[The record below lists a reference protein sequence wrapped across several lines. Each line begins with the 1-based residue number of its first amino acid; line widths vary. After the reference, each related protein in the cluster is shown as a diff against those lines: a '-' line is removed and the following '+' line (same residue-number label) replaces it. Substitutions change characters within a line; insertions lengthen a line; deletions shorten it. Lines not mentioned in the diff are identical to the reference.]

1 VAISGEDMHDREI
14 FVDDAA
20 AVVVS
25 YLEVHTC
32 SVAEATKV
40 VLISD
45 VSWHER
51 AAANILLKVIRH
63 IHCTVKWLSEIGICC
78 VVAFKLFAACNGG
91 EAEMTL
97 ENLQRPANRTMF
109 LD

>member
-45 VSWHER
+45 V
-51 AAANILLKVIRH
+51 L
-63 IHCTVKWLSEIGICC
+63 
-78 VVAFKLFAACNGG
+78 
-91 EAEMTL
+91 
-97 ENLQRPANRTMF
+97 
-109 LD
+109 